1 MGRQVTPESLQPIMD
16 ASLDP
21 GALIY
26 ESYMVPA
33 QFAPCAEVMLRAA
46 KPRIGERVLDVACG
60 TGIVARRV
68 AVAIGETGSV
78 TGVDINP
85 GMLDVARAQPHESGG
100 ANIDYRE
107 GNGMQLPFADGEFD
121 LVTCSQGLQFFPDR
135 ARGLA
140 EMHRVLRPGGRVA
153 LALWTAA
160 NRSPIVRAL
169 NESGAHH
176 AGVALAAAPFSLSDR
191 DEIAALLQAAGLVVE
206 RLDEHVIEC
215 RYSQPERMPQLAIA
229 AAFAAVPQ
237 LRELDEPTRD
247 RIRAGVIGDVTS
259 VIAEHTRDGVL
270 VTSQATHVAL
280 ARKPAASRRVF

>member
-1 MGRQVTPESLQPIMD
+1 MVEPITS
-16 ASLDP
+16 AALDP

-78 TGVDINP
+78 IGLDSNP
-85 GMLDVARAQPHESGG
+85 GMLGVARAQPSKAG
-100 ANIDYRE
+100 ASNIAYLE
-107 GNGMQLPFADGEFD
+107 GNGMQLPFGDSEFD
-121 LVTCSQGLQFFPDR
+121 LVTCSQGLQFFSDR
-135 ARGLA
+135 GRGLA

-153 LALWTAA
+153 LAMWTGAK
-160 NRSPIVRAL
+160 RSPIIDAL
-169 NESGAHH
+169 NEAGIRH

-191 DEIAALLQAAGLVVE
+191 NEIEALLLTAGFAL
-206 RLDEHVIEC
+206 RHLDEHVIEC
-215 RYSQPERMPQLAIA
+215 RFEDPSRMPQLAIG

-237 LRELDEPTRD
+237 LSELDETTKA
-247 RIRAGVIGDVTS
+247 RIRAGVLGDLGPM
-259 VIAEHTRDGVL
+259 IAAHTRDGVL
-270 VTSQATHVAL
+270 VTSQATHVAI
-280 ARKPAASRRVF
+280 ADKPHHH